1 MDYSADSFS
10 RQLNTKF
17 TVRPESG
24 EPVDLELEEVA
35 VRKNESNEQT
45 GMERFSTFFRG
56 PQNVFLPQQTY
67 EFHHPDL
74 GEMQIFLVPIGS
86 DGKGYRYEAIF
97 NRFLDR

>member
-10 RQLNTKF
+10 RQVNTKF
-17 TVRPESG
+17 TVMVESG
-24 EPVDLELEEVA
+24 EPVELELVEVA
-35 VRKNESNEQT
+35 VRKNESNEQA

-56 PQNVFLPQQTY
+56 PQNAFLPQRTY
-67 EFHHPDL
+67 DFHHPEL

-86 DGKGYRYEAIF
+86 DGNGYRYEAIF

>member
-1 MDYSADSFS
+1 MDYSADNFS

-17 TVRPESG
+17 TVKVESG
-24 EPVDLELEEVA
+24 EPVELELVEVA
-35 VRKNESNEQT
+35 VRKNDSNEQV

-56 PQNVFLPQQTY
+56 RQDQFLPQQTY
-67 EFHHPDL
+67 DFHHTDL
-74 GEMQIFLVPIGS
+74 GEMQIFLVPIGL

>member
-17 TVRPESG
+17 TVRTESG
-24 EPVDLELEEVA
+24 EPVDLELVEVA
-35 VRKNESNEQT
+35 VRKNDSNEQV

-56 PQNVFLPQQTY
+56 PQNSFLPQQTY

-74 GEMQIFLVPIGS
+74 GEMQIFLVPLGL
-86 DGKGYRYEAIF
+86 DGNGYRYEAIF